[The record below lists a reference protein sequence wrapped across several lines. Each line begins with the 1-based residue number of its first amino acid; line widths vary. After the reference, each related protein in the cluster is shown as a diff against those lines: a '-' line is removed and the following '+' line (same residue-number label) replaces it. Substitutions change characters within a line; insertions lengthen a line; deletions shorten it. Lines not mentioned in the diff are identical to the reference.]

1 MTTTTATTA
10 LGVHSVAA
18 DEGMLWS
25 LTAAGEPGILGS
37 AAAAVFEPISA
48 ADHLTAELEA
58 WVAPADDPGGTDGR
72 WTALL
77 DRVLAGL
84 HVVGVDR
91 VVTVAGTAD
100 GDRLRALLA
109 GGFRITALERDRL
122 RLQLDVS
129 R

>member
-1 MTTTTATTA
+1 MTTTTTTA

-25 LTAAGEPGILGS
+25 LTAGEPGILGS
-37 AAAAVFEPISA
+37 AAAAVHEPISA

-58 WVAPADDPGGTDGR
+58 WVAPADGGDVDAR
-72 WTALL
+72 WSALL
-77 DRVLAGL
+77 DGALAGL

-91 VVTVAGTAD
+91 VVTWSAAAD
-100 GDRLRALLA
+100 GDRLRALLGA
-109 GGFRITALERDRL
+109 GFRITALEGDRI
-122 RLQLDVS
+122 RLEEH